1 MDQDSSSDSEEDQ
14 EIVQIDFEFC
24 SPKEID
30 FHSTKMLLRQL
41 FGPDAIQFDLSA
53 LTDLIVGQTDIGTM
67 IKTDTDENSDPVAF
81 LSVIDLKEKSQCQA
95 TKKLLIDYF
104 ISKTMDYPNFNRKIR
119 QVCSNASKDKVGLV
133 LGDRLVNIPT
143 EIMPPMYRLLNE
155 EMKTA
160 SGAQPNDTINTDLSN
175 SATTN
180 TTKTFSN
187 SPRQGPFDFDYLF
200 ILSRTYQEEA
210 SKLDKEDRISAKK
223 SKTIPSKADLF
234 SFHPEDEVLHK
245 HALYYHSYKYS
256 REPPSSDSKRAF
268 YDYGVLPQGHIM
280 LVKTSEMDELV
291 KDLEVT
297 IPPF

>member
-1 MDQDSSSDSEEDQ
+1 MDQDSNSSGNEE
-14 EIVQIDFEFC
+14 EEEEEFVQIDFEFC

-30 FHSTKMLLRQL
+30 FHSTKLLLRQL
-41 FGPDAIQFDLSA
+41 FGPDSVQFDLSS
-53 LTDLIVGQTDIGTM
+53 LTDLIIGQTDIGTM

-81 LSVIDLKEKSQCQA
+81 LSVIDLKDDSKA
-95 TKKLLIDYF
+95 GPIKKQIIDYL

-119 QVCSNASKDKVGLV
+119 QVCSKASKDRVGLV

-143 EIMPPMYRLLNE
+143 EIMPPMYRLLND
-155 EMKTA
+155 EMKNA
-160 SGAQPNDTINTDLSN
+160 GLSSSNNTDN
-175 SATTN
+175 NTN
-180 TTKTFSN
+180 TN
-187 SPRQGPFDFDYLF
+187 SSERGPFDFDYVF

-210 SKLDKEDRISAKK
+210 SKLDAEERISSKKQKMTTSKK
-223 SKTIPSKADLF
+223 SELF

-256 REPPSSDSKRAF
+256 REPPASDSKRAF
-268 YDYGVLPQGHIM
+268 YDFGVFPHGHIM
-280 LVKTSEMDELV
+280 LLKSNVMDELV